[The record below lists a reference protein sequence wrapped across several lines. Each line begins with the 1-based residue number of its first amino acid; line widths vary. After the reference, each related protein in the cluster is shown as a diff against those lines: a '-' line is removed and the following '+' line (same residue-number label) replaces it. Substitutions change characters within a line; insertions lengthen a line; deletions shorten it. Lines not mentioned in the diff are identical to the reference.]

1 MGEAPVAAPI
11 KPLRE
16 VLVAD
21 DEHLVAAGL
30 VANLKSIGIN
40 ACAVARTGEEAIRLA
55 TDARPQMALLDI
67 RMPEMDGLECAA
79 RLWSEQGIP
88 SVIVSAYSG
97 DQYLAQAAQTGVFG
111 YLLKP
116 VTLESLRAAVTVAW
130 ARASNLAETSGRVQ
144 QLEDT
149 LAARRAVEQAKWKM
163 VSDEGVTEP
172 DAHAAL
178 QKAARSARRRIA
190 DIANDYLAGKPL
202 NLGSPGE

>member
-1 MGEAPVAAPI
+1 MGEAPVAATV
-11 KPLRE
+11 KPLRD

-30 VANLKSIGIN
+30 VANLKALGIN
-40 ACAVARTGEEAIRLA
+40 AAAIARTGEEAVRLA
-55 TDARPQMALLDI
+55 IETSPQLALLDI
-67 RMPEMDGLECAA
+67 RMPGMDGLECAA
-79 RLWSEQGIP
+79 RLWSEHGVP

-116 VTLESLRAAVTVAW
+116 VALESLRAALAVAW
-130 ARASNLAETSGRVQ
+130 ARASSFAETRSRVQ

-163 VSDEGVTEP
+163 VSEQGVSEP

-178 QKAARSARRRIA
+178 QKAARCARRRIA
-190 DIANDYLAGKPL
+190 DIATDYLAGKPL
-202 NLGSPGE
+202 HSLSQGE